1 MEYLLR
7 RAREGQEVSDENL
20 KLYKTVK
27 SEIPE
32 INRCVNGIA
41 VLLKEQ
47 GYPLNEEEKLYLM
60 LHVNRLCD
68 REGL

>member
-1 MEYLLR
+1 MNYDLDKKKVVL
-7 RAREGQEVSDENL
+7 GLSGGVDS
-20 KLYKTVK
+20 T
-27 SEIPE
+27 
-32 INRCVNGIA
+32 IA
-41 VLLKEQ
+41 ALLLKEQ

>member
-7 RAREGQEVSDENL
+7 RAKEGQTVSDENMQ
-20 KLYKTVK
+20 LYKTVK
-27 SEIPE
+27 YEIPG

-41 VLLKEQ
+41 VLLKKQ
-47 GYPLNEEEKLYLM
+47 VYPLNEEEKLYLM

-68 REGL
+68 R